1 MAVLFGQMGGCMKTA
16 DILFGRMMEFSV
28 YGTIWIVLLFL
39 AGHLTR
45 KKSGV
50 LWQYFISVCI
60 VLHLLIPVHIQWFSV
75 EIPFFQGERQEAEQT
90 VERDMEEFF
99 SKNESTSFQ
108 ALEPKESGTSYY
120 PVQNSVTEKD
130 EEYEI
135 SSSEKSTYGEKGKKL
150 SHFMVIAEIVW
161 IFGMLFF
168 FVKTGISYFVF
179 CRQIKRWSLPVIP
192 MSVKI
197 LQQVRKQYGIR
208 KNIQLLRSSQVS
220 SPMLY
225 GIFRT
230 VILLPEQEYSSQEY
244 QYIFQH
250 ELIHY
255 RHRDVW
261 IKYLFTVCRGIYW
274 FHPLVH
280 RLYFRACLQMEIL
293 CDEAVIGGKD
303 IEERR
308 AYSMVLLRHMTASSG
323 KVPLSAGFYGGKK
336 YMKMRFKN
344 IMSTTKRKAGI
355 GIIFTAVFFLLILG
369 GINWDASAKADL
381 VSKTEKEG
389 QEGNSLSEGE
399 KISDQTIAVIGTD
412 NWKFADA
419 VFLLHINTGKN
430 VVSIENI
437 PRDLFVEADDISAVM
452 TEERSK
458 RFKEVNAKK
467 SAKKLSEISAMYDYA
482 VLKDVLGK
490 IYDVKIDSYIALDYA
505 MVRRVI
511 DAVGGVEVTLTKKEA
526 EYLNH
531 TNFISKKEN
540 RTVKS
545 GKQILNGDQA
555 MGYIRVRKKEAGG
568 AVVQGTESKRQDIF
582 ARSDR
587 CSNVLL
593 GLAEQVKNQKVDWKK
608 LLQLVVKKKGI
619 QKAEIPLEEWILL
632 AGKVVSG
639 DFDVVIS
646 EERAEDAYEQEFDSE
661 IGNCLRLKKSDRKDM
676 VKGEKAEG
684 RGNRPPAGF

>member
-1 MAVLFGQMGGCMKTA
+1 MAVLFWQMDGCVRTA
-16 DILFGRMMEFSV
+16 DILFGRIMEFSV
-28 YGTIWIVLLFL
+28 YGTVWIVLLFL
-39 AGHLTR
+39 AGYLTR

-60 VLHLLIPVHIQWFSV
+60 VLHLLVPVHIQWFSV
-75 EIPFFQGERQEAEQT
+75 EIPFFQEERQEAEQT
-90 VERDMEEFF
+90 VKQDMEEFF
-99 SKNESTSFQ
+99 SKNGSTSFQ
-108 ALEPKESGTSYY
+108 AIEPKDSGTSYY
-120 PVQNSVTEKD
+120 PVQNSVTEKE
-130 EEYEI
+130 EEYNA
-135 SSSEKSTYGEKGKKL
+135 SSDKLTCKKKGKEL
-150 SHFMVIAEIVW
+150 FNFMIIAEIVW

-168 FVKTGISYFVF
+168 FGKTGISYFVF

-192 MSVKI
+192 MSSEI

-208 KNIQLLRSSQVS
+208 KNIRLLRSSYVS

-225 GIFRT
+225 GIFWT

-261 IKYLFTVCRGIYW
+261 IKYLFTICRGVYW

-280 RLYFRACLQMEIL
+280 RLYFWACLQMEIL

-303 IEERR
+303 MEERR

-323 KVPLSAGFYGGKK
+323 KVPLSAGFYGGKE

-355 GIIFTAVFFLLILG
+355 GILFAAVFFFLILG
-369 GINWDASAKADL
+369 GVKWGVSAKADL
-381 VSKTEKEG
+381 VSDMAKEG
-389 QEGNSLSEGE
+389 QKGSSFSEGE
-399 KISDQTIAVIGTD
+399 QVSDQTIAVIGVD
-412 NWKFADA
+412 KWKFADA
-419 VFLLHINTGKN
+419 IFLLHVNIGDS

-437 PRDLFVEADDISAVM
+437 PRDLLVEADDISAVM
-452 TEERSK
+452 TEERSE

-467 SAKKLSEISAMYDYA
+467 SAKKLSGISAMYDYE

-505 MVRRVI
+505 AVRRVI

-526 EYLNH
+526 EYLNQ

-540 RTVKS
+540 RTVKQ
-545 GKQILNGDQA
+545 GKQMLNGDQA
-555 MGYIRVRKKEAGG
+555 MGYIRVRKNEAGS
-568 AVVQGTESKRQDIF
+568 AVVQGTESKRQNTF

-587 CSNVLL
+587 CNNVLL
-593 GLAEQVKNQKVDWKK
+593 GLAEQVKNREVDWKK
-608 LLQLVVKKKGI
+608 LIQLVVKKKGI
-619 QKAEIPLEEWILL
+619 QKAELPIEEWISL
-632 AGKVVSG
+632 ARKAVSG
-639 DFDVVIS
+639 DFDVIVS
-646 EERAEDAYEQEFDSE
+646 EERAEDAYEEEFHSE

-676 VKGEKAEG
+676 VKDEKTKG
-684 RGNRPPAGF
+684 TGNRPSAGF